1 MAIVLT
7 ILLFGVII
15 VFHELGHFSTAKLN
29 KIKVNAF
36 SIGFGPPIFSWNRG
50 ETKYSIRVFT
60 IGGYVA
66 IDDAEFDNQAI
77 YKRIIV
83 ILAGSL
89 VNILSGF
96 LAVSIILLSQGSFV
110 STKVASVTPQ
120 QDKIQIGDDIK
131 NINNHQIFGSSD
143 ISFEMS
149 RIDDS
154 ELINLTVLRNG
165 ELIEL
170 YDVGYFTEISG
181 KNQKILGVSLES
193 DRLDFS
199 NFFKQSFNSSIF
211 IVKLTYVSM
220 CDLITGKVSI
230 DSVSGPVGFAKSVSE
245 NKSLNILSILSF
257 FPLLSIYIG
266 LFNLLPFPALDGG
279 RFVFLLIELI
289 FRKKIKKE
297 IQNYINLF
305 GIFALICLFIFTTLK
320 DILAF
325 F

>member
-15 VFHELGHFSTAKLN
+15 VFHELGHFLTAKLN

-36 SIGFGPPIFSWNRG
+36 SIGFGPSICSWNRG
-50 ETKYSIRVFT
+50 ETKYSIRIFP

-66 IDDAEFDNQAI
+66 IDDDEFDKHAI

-83 ILAGSL
+83 IIAGSL

-96 LAVSIILLSQGSFV
+96 LAISFILLSKGSFI
-110 STKVASVTPQ
+110 STKVASVASEQ
-120 QDKIQIGDDIK
+120 SKIQVGDEIK
-131 NINNHQIFGSSD
+131 KINNCQIFGSSD
-143 ISFEMS
+143 LSFEMS
-149 RIDDS
+149 RINDVDQ
-154 ELINLTVLRNG
+154 LNLTVLRNG

-170 YDVGYFTEISG
+170 NDVGYFNEING
-181 KNQKILGVSLES
+181 KSCKILGVSLEPES
-193 DRLDFS
+193 LDFS

-220 CDLITGKVSI
+220 CDLITGRASI
-230 DSVSGPVGFAKSVSE
+230 ESVSGPVGFAKSVSE
-245 NKSLNILSILSF
+245 NKNLNILSIISF

-279 RFVFLLIELI
+279 RLIFLLIELI

-297 IQNYINLF
+297 IQNYINFF
-305 GIFALICLFIFTTLK
+305 GIFVLICLFIFTTLK
-320 DILAF
+320 DIFAF